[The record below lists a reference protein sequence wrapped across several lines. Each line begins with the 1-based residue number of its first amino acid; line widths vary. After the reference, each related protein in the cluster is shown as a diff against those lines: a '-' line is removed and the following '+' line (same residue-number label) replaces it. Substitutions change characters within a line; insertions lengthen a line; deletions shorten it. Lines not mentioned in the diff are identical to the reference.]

1 MLSIDITKEELK
13 ELIRS
18 VVDEVVSKRI
28 REIQNSETVPYVQ
41 PLHLD
46 YSNFKTGI
54 WCENSGEIK

>member
-1 MLSIDITKEELK
+1 MLSIGITKEELK
-13 ELIRS
+13 ELIRT

-28 REIQNSETVPYVQ
+28 QEMQNFETTPYVQ

-46 YSNFKTGI
+46 CSNFKTGI